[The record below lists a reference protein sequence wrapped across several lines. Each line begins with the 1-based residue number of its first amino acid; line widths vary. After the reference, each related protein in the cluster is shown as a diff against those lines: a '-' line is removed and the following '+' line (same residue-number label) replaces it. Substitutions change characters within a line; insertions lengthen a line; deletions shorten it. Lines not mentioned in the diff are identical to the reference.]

1 MKKDITEDLFLQ
13 KNPHCKQVESCSR
26 SLSGKCIC
34 PKPSCTKGVIDLAM
48 QEVSKDVRLP
58 KAVREGKIKMDT
70 TITKAERDFMYYYM
84 DRAGSFTMSLFD
96 AIQKADSVNQAKL
109 SLGFPEEVRVA
120 QRFRSEEGY
129 FEDLQRRFNA

>member
-1 MKKDITEDLFLQ
+1 ME
-13 KNPHCKQVESCSR
+13 
-26 SLSGKCIC
+26 
-34 PKPSCTKGVIDLAM
+34 
-48 QEVSKDVRLP
+48 
-58 KAVREGKIKMDT
+58 
-70 TITKAERDFMYYYM
+70 TISKAERDFMYYYM

-129 FEDLQRRFNA
+129 FEDLQRRFNS

>member
-1 MKKDITEDLFLQ
+1 MKTSIAEDLFLQ
-13 KNPHCKQVESCSR
+13 KNPHCKQVESCSK

-34 PKPSCTKGVIDLAM
+34 PKPAITKGVIDLAM
-48 QEVSKDVRLP
+48 KEVSKDVRLP
-58 KAVREGKIKMDT
+58 KAVREGKIKMNT
-70 TITKAERDFMYYYM
+70 TISKAEREFMYYYTG
-84 DRAGSFTMSLFD
+84 RAGSFMMALFD

-129 FEDLQRRFNA
+129 FEDLQRRFNS